1 MGTKSCKIYAG
12 ALIFFAFLASIPMA
26 SADVT
31 SPMIKDRGRKYTEE
45 KPLTTYYGTGAA
57 GRMTEASELRF
68 QAESLFTAGEWE
80 KAIPVAKK
88 AVQFDAGDPMGH
100 LILARALTQKFY
112 QQKGAIDEK
121 LLAECL
127 REWQLIRYHDADPT
141 EQWEAGNNAKRL
153 IKIARALEKEKKE
166 RMRIEEEKLQAQ
178 LAAKAVPA
186 QKQKVAV
193 TETVSVRKISD
204 EEEQAEWK
212 SEQEVKKAEATS
224 PKPVSV
230 GGPKGELSPELKQ
243 LAARKKR
250 FGIF

>member
-1 MGTKSCKIYAG
+1 MSTKTRIICAG
-12 ALIFFAFLASIPMA
+12 ALIVSAVIASVPIA

-45 KPLTTYYGTGAA
+45 KPLTNYYGTGAA

-80 KAIPVAKK
+80 KAIPVAKR
-88 AVQFDAGDPMGH
+88 AVQFDAGDPTGH

-141 EQWEAGNNAKRL
+141 EQWEAGNAAKRL
-153 IKIARALEKEKKE
+153 LKIARALEKEKKE

-186 QKQKVAV
+186 KQKVA
-193 TETVSVRKISD
+193 TAVSAKQISE
-204 EEEQAEWK
+204 EEEQAEL
-212 SEQEVKKAEATS
+212 KAEEEAKLKAPADKSAAAS
-224 PKPVSV
+224 PA
-230 GGPKGELSPELKQ
+230 GGLSPELKQ
-243 LAARKKR
+243 LAARRKR

>member
-1 MGTKSCKIYAG
+1 MSTKSCKLSAG
-12 ALIFFAFLASIPMA
+12 ALTLFSLLSSIPMA

-31 SPMIKDRGRKYTEE
+31 SPMIKDRGRKYTHE
-45 KPLTTYYGTGAA
+45 KPMTDYYGTGSA

-80 KAIPVAKK
+80 KAIPVAKR
-88 AVQFDAGDPMGH
+88 AVQFDAGDPTGH

-141 EQWEAGNNAKRL
+141 EQWEAGMAAKKL

-166 RMRIEEEKLQAQ
+166 RLRIEEDKLQAQ
-178 LAAKAVPA
+178 LAAKPA
-186 QKQKVAV
+186 PSKAKVA
-193 TETVSVRKISD
+193 TAVSAKQISD
-204 EEEQAEWK
+204 EEEQAELRAEEEAKKDSPAGADK
-212 SEQEVKKAEATS
+212 SASTGIS
-224 PKPVSV
+224 S
-230 GGPKGELSPELKQ
+230 ELKQ

>member
-1 MGTKSCKIYAG
+1 MSTKTCKTYAG
-12 ALIFFAFLASIPMA
+12 ALIFFAFVASIPMA

-45 KPLTTYYGTGAA
+45 KPLTSYYGTGAA

-88 AVQFDAGDPMGH
+88 AVQFDAGDPSGH
-100 LILARALTQKFY
+100 LILARALTAKFY

-121 LLAECL
+121 LLTECL

-141 EQWEAGNNAKRL
+141 EQWEAGMAAKRL

-178 LAAKAVPA
+178 LAAKLAPP
-186 QKQKVAV
+186 KQKVA
-193 TETVSVRKISD
+193 TTVSAKQISD

-212 SEQEVKKAEATS
+212 AEQEAKQKAPATKEGADKS
-224 PKPVSV
+224 ASS
-230 GGPKGELSPELKQ
+230 GELNPELKQ